1 MRGGFFPRSCLVMT
15 VLLTLISGRPAPAVA
30 QTPPASDTFI
40 ARSDL
45 SGLIHTKPET
55 ILELLPR
62 PIPARYTE
70 EEVREFERRVRN
82 LSIFD
87 AVQVSVVDQVLQ
99 VVVRE
104 KFTLAPIVT
113 FSTGKTNQ
121 DVDITAGAGEYN
133 LFGEATKLAGIFRY
147 TQRRPNFELSLAQH
161 SFHPTRWAKE
171 ANLFLNS
178 SGFRFQDQSAGWHR
192 DRLGGEIEWKG
203 PYRYASALRY
213 EVVLRGYREYL
224 TDASSPAPPGGY
236 FLGVAPEAIWDKYH
250 WHDLV
255 PHGYRFTLEIRP
267 GYFFGP
273 NQNRHEGR
281 LRYLQGVPLASIS
294 ENTVLMLNGMVE
306 AVNSGNVNHSVLI
319 GSQVGV
325 RGLADNLYRN
335 RAQGYLNTEL
345 RHAVPLGPRW
355 ALQGVVF
362 SDVAL
367 FQGMN
372 PDGNV
377 RGWTGAANV
386 GGGIR
391 VIPTWLSTTLLRVDV
406 ARLLAPT
413 EAWLV
418 QTAIAQYF

>member
-1 MRGGFFPRSCLVMT
+1 MGKGSFSVRCLV
-15 VLLTLISGRPAPAVA
+15 AVA
-30 QTPPASDTFI
+30 GLMLAGAWCPASAQSQTLEPVFI
-40 ARSDL
+40 ARSEV

-62 PIPARYTE
+62 PIPDRFTE
-70 EEVREFERRVRN
+70 GEVREFERRVRN
-82 LSIFD
+82 LAIFD
-87 AVQVSVVDQVLQ
+87 SVQVSVVDQVLV

-104 KFTLAPIVT
+104 KFTLAPIVN

-121 DVDITAGAGEYN
+121 DVDVTAGAGEYN
-133 LFGEATKLAGIFRY
+133 LFGEATKLSGVFRY
-147 TQRRPNFELSLAQH
+147 TQRRPNFELALAQH
-161 SFHPTRWAKE
+161 SFHPIRWAKE
-171 ANLFLNS
+171 ASLFINS
-178 SGFRFQDQSAGWHR
+178 SGFRFQDQTKAWHR
-192 DRLGGEIEWKG
+192 DRLGGEFEMKS
-203 PYRYASALRY
+203 PYRYGSALRY
-213 EVVLRGYREYL
+213 EVVFRGYREYM
-224 TDASSPAPPGGY
+224 TDATAGSPPSGV
-236 FLGVAPEAIWDKYH
+236 FLGIAPEAIWDKYH

-255 PHGYRFTLEIRP
+255 PRGYRLILEVRP

-281 LRYLQGVPLASIS
+281 VRYLQGVPLSLIG
-294 ENTVLMLNGMVE
+294 ENTVLMLNGVAE
-306 AVNSGNVNHSVLI
+306 AVNSGNVNHSLLI

-335 RAQGYLNTEL
+335 RAQTYLNTEV
-345 RHAVPLGPRW
+345 RHAVPIGPRW
-355 ALQGVVF
+355 ALQSVVF
-362 SDVAL
+362 SDLGL

-391 VIPTWLSTTLLRVDV
+391 IIPTWLSTTLLRVDV
-406 ARLLAPT
+406 ARLLAPS